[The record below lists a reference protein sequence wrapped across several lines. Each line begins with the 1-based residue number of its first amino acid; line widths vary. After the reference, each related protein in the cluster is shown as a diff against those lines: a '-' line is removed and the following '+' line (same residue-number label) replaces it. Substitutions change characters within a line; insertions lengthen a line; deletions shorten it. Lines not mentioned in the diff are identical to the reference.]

1 MCICDLLQLQIGVF
15 QFLQFLEEKLPGCFH
30 ASEHLMR
37 ELALPDC
44 TCHSTVSPAIE
55 TLICDCPD
63 STEQRLPR
71 IIM

>member
-1 MCICDLLQLQIGVF
+1 M
-15 QFLQFLEEKLPGCFH
+15 PGCIH

-44 TCHSTVSPAIE
+44 TCHSTVSPRIE

-63 STEQRLPR
+63 STEQSLPR
-71 IIM
+71 IVM